1 MPKFIGSLNNPGMSG
16 KISIIRASLW
26 LSFACGGLFTGNL
39 LLNAGVLHSDSLVAI
54 EAVSLPWIDG
64 VGDDACWESASWQ
77 PIDQMWISWGEP
89 LLPFDDFKGEFKV
102 MWSSETDELYFLVRT
117 TDDVFVDGYVWPG
130 GKYPDYD
137 ILEVFIDEDYSG
149 GTHIFDT
156 ENTLAAN
163 AFSYHIVIDEP
174 ADEGITDL
182 PVVCDIAGTSWG
194 DRTTP
199 DYAGHFPELVVSRE
213 GRNFIWE
220 FSMVVH
226 SDTYDHTDPEA
237 SVVEL
242 TAGKIMGLS
251 MAYCDND
258 DPDED
263 PLARDNFIGSVYV
276 TEEAYNDHWQ
286 NADGYGTLTLVE
298 YSSSVATDHLHKNS
312 GINIYPNPMID
323 SNIHISIES
332 DLSGNQVVVR
342 VLSMNR
348 QELYRKVFERY
359 QSQFTR
365 KIALEGIVPGIYL
378 IEIDTGDQ
386 IFVRKFARSTSHQ

>member
-1 MPKFIGSLNNPGMSG
+1 MSSKKSNVCIGLRT
-16 KISIIRASLW
+16 I
-26 LSFACGGLFTGNL
+26 FACAVLVTGNL
-39 LLNAGVLHSDSLVAI
+39 LSAAGILHSDTL
-54 EAVSLPWIDG
+54 EATEAGTLPWIDG
-64 VGDDACWESASWQ
+64 VGDDECWASASWQ
-77 PIDQMWISWGEP
+77 PIDQMWIPWGEP

-102 MWSSETDELYFLVRT
+102 MWSSETDEMYFLVRT

-149 GTHIFDT
+149 GIHIFDT
-156 ENTLAAN
+156 ESSLAAN

-174 ADEGITDL
+174 ADGGTSDF

-213 GRNFIWE
+213 GRNFTWE

-226 SDTYDHTDPEA
+226 NDSYDHTNPAE
-237 SVVEL
+237 SLVEL
-242 TAGKIMGLS
+242 SAGKVMGLS

-263 PLARDNFIGSVYV
+263 PLSRDNFIGSVYV

-298 YSSSVATDHLHKNS
+298 ASATAAASHMDIGS
-312 GINIYPNPMID
+312 GLKIYPNPVID
-323 SNIHISIES
+323 SNFHLSFNS
-332 DLSGNQVVVR
+332 DLTDDQVVIK
-342 VLSMNR
+342 VLSMNGHVLSR
-348 QELYRKVFERY
+348 EVFEKY
-359 QSQFTR
+359 QAQFTQQ
-365 KIALEGIVPGIYL
+365 ITMEGIGPGIYL
-378 IEIDTGDQ
+378 MEVETGNQ
-386 IFVRKFARSTSHQ
+386 TFVRKFTRSANHH